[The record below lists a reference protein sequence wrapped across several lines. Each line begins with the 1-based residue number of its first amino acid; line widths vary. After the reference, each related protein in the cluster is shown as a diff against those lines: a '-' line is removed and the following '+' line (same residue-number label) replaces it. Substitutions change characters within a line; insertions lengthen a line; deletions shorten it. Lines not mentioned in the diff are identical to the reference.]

1 MLCPFTFKD
10 TLMSYT
16 ALRVV
21 KNVIEQLSEQLIISR
36 FRNDFGA
43 YDLDTG
49 VPALRFHICISADNL
64 GYDVNG
70 VHHKKW
76 ANQERIY
83 VTVIVT
89 GNHKVFIAKTDCFNV
104 SDVKPTDFKNTSNH
118 NSCWKSDGLS
128 DLHSMFSEVSDKY
141 FINVPKEERAS
152 LQNGTE
158 VFFGLSIGQYKLFD
172 FVHVKYIDEDD
183 SDTYWKKLTEITK
196 SDATITFE
204 TK

>member
-1 MLCPFTFKD
+1 
-10 TLMSYT
+10 MSYT

-89 GNHKVFIAKTDCFNV
+89 GNHKVFQPIGR
-104 SDVKPTDFKNTSNH
+104 
-118 NSCWKSDGLS
+118 NSRKSQKAMQQSRLKRNS
-128 DLHSMFSEVSDKY
+128 
-141 FINVPKEERAS
+141 
-152 LQNGTE
+152 
-158 VFFGLSIGQYKLFD
+158 
-172 FVHVKYIDEDD
+172 
-183 SDTYWKKLTEITK
+183 KKQ
-196 SDATITFE
+196 
-204 TK
+204 